1 MPEMRRARARGRL
14 GANAAA
20 AGERSPAGR
29 WAAGLGGLPGSSHG
43 GTVFARTEHAAP
55 RPRAG
60 ARTASARRGAGQ
72 HLPAAGGLETPPPP
86 RAGPGKRG
94 AAGGAGG
101 KPSPL
106 SRRGSG
112 PLPGS
117 SFAAAAAASLPYPS
131 GSHSPSA
138 LPSPRRETA
147 ARRSPRA
154 RAHRLGRGR
163 GGGRAPLPHP
173 GLEAGPKLGIRGVIA
188 EPGSNPGAPRLPPPT
203 PQLQE
208 TPPLR
213 SGAFSLPPLL
223 PFRQEM
229 VQAPGAPSPLGNQN
243 QASDRQVFRV
253 VLTPR
258 DGAEHPDRS
267 SADCRRC

>member
-86 RAGPGKRG
+86 PAAPGKRG
-94 AAGGAGG
+94 AGGAGGGGGAGG

-131 GSHSPSA
+131 GRHSPSA
-138 LPSPRRETA
+138 LPSPRGETA

-163 GGGRAPLPHP
+163 GGGRAPLPDP

-188 EPGSNPGAPRLPPPT
+188 EPGSNPGAPRLPPLP
-203 PQLQE
+203 PSCRKRHPCARVPSLCRLSSPSDKRWYRLRE
-208 TPPLR
+208 LRPPLGTR
-213 SGAFSLPPLL
+213 IRRPTG
-223 PFRQEM
+223 
-229 VQAPGAPSPLGNQN
+229 
-243 QASDRQVFRV
+243 
-253 VLTPR
+253 
-258 DGAEHPDRS
+258 RS
-267 SADCRRC
+267 SEWS